1 MYIEPWV
8 LAAVLLVFVVAFS
21 ALWWSGRNPG
31 NNPEEIPPEREPRS
45 DLEKEGIDRLENIR
59 RDFVA
64 NVSHELRTPVAIV
77 KGFAE
82 TLDDYYD
89 ELSGKKR
96 REFIGKIRKNSDR
109 LCSLVEDL
117 LQLAELESPS
127 YELRRESGSLAAVA
141 RTVADRFG
149 ERLDQET
156 QGIRLEV
163 AEEGEPIHFDP
174 VKIECVIENLLD
186 NALLYARGFSI
197 LTIRTIIDAD
207 AREICCE
214 VEDDGCGIPEKDL
227 PHLFERFYRVDKG
240 RSRESGGTGLGLS
253 IVKHVVELH
262 GGAVAVRSEV
272 DKGTTFVFS
281 LPCRP

>member
-1 MYIEPWV
+1 MNIWGLVTALLGLGLAFYFLLHSRRPAAKESTQNLDTKLKLEPE
-8 LAAVLLVFVVAFS
+8 S
-21 ALWWSGRNPG
+21 
-31 NNPEEIPPEREPRS
+31 
-45 DLEKEGIDRLENIR
+45 EKENVDRLDNVR

-82 TLDDYYD
+82 TLDDDYE

-127 YELRRESGSLAAVA
+127 HALTLENGSFTVVA
-141 RTVADRFG
+141 KTVADRF
-149 ERLDQET
+149 EESLDQET
-156 QGIRLEV
+156 QSIRLEL
-163 AEEGEPIHFDP
+163 AEKEEVFRFDH
-174 VKIECVIENLLD
+174 VKIERVLENLLD
-186 NALLYARGFSI
+186 NALRYARDFSI
-197 LTIRTIIDAD
+197 ITIRTIVDD
-207 AREICCE
+207 ETREIVCE
-214 VEDDGCGIPEKDL
+214 VEDDGCGIPKKDL

-262 GGAVAVRSEV
+262 GGSVTARSEM
-272 DKGTTFVFS
+272 DKGTTFSFT
-281 LPCRP
+281 LPYRS

>member
-1 MYIEPWV
+1 MFSGHTPEPKAE
-8 LAAVLLVFVVAFS
+8 L
-21 ALWWSGRNPG
+21 
-31 NNPEEIPPEREPRS
+31 ERQE
-45 DLEKEGIDRLENIR
+45 IDRLEEVR

-82 TLDDYYD
+82 TLDDDYED
-89 ELSGKKR
+89 LTGKKR

-127 YELRRESGSLAAVA
+127 HSLNLDEDRLATVVQAV
-141 RTVADRFG
+141 TERF
-149 ERLDQET
+149 EEQLDQET
-156 QGIRLEV
+156 QSIQLELAKEKKV
-163 AEEGEPIHFDP
+163 ISFDP
-174 VKIECVIENLLD
+174 VKIERVIENLLD
-186 NALLYARGFSI
+186 NALRYAGDFSVI
-197 LTIRTIIDAD
+197 TIRTIVDAESEKI
-207 AREICCE
+207 RCE

-227 PHLFERFYRVDKG
+227 PHLFGRFYRVDKG

-262 GGAVAVRSEV
+262 GGQVAVRSEA
-272 DKGTTFVFS
+272 DKGTTFSFS
-281 LPCRP
+281 LPYHA

>member
-1 MYIEPWV
+1 MNIWGLVMALLGLGLAFYFLLHSRRPAAKENTQNLDPKLEMEPE
-8 LAAVLLVFVVAFS
+8 S
-21 ALWWSGRNPG
+21 
-31 NNPEEIPPEREPRS
+31 
-45 DLEKEGIDRLENIR
+45 EKESVDRLDNVR

-82 TLDDYYD
+82 TLDDDYE

-127 YELRRESGSLAAVA
+127 HALTLKKGSFAVVA
-141 RTVADRFG
+141 KTVADRFHD
-149 ERLDQET
+149 RLDQET
-156 QGIRLEV
+156 QSIRLEL
-163 AEEGEPIHFDP
+163 AEKEDFFHFDH
-174 VKIECVIENLLD
+174 VKIERVLENLLD
-186 NALLYARGFSI
+186 NALRYARDFSI
-197 LTIRTIIDAD
+197 INIRTFIDAK
-207 AREICCE
+207 AGELRCE
-214 VEDDGCGIPEKDL
+214 VEEDGCGIPEKDL

-262 GGAVAVRSEV
+262 GGSVTVRSELE
-272 DKGTTFVFS
+272 KGTTFSFT
-281 LPCRP
+281 LPYRS